1 MFDRFARKEQGTAL
15 LVSLMMLLL
24 LTVLAVA
31 AVNMTS
37 LGLKTTASMQDHQLA
52 EAVTQAVIDDKLSGG
67 AGYFRG
73 TPQKEDVSRDGYT
86 VVLEP
91 PVCLGWSTAGGFEEN
106 YDPNGMELNRFN
118 NAWRVSGSV
127 SGSGGYTGET
137 VTVTQGVVLKVDI
150 VRCVE

>member
-1 MFDRFARKEQGTAL
+1 MFDRFARKERGAAL

-37 LGLKTTASMQDHQLA
+37 LGLKITANMQDQQLA

-67 AGYFRG
+67 ASYFRG
-73 TPQKEDVSRDGYT
+73 APAAATVARDGYT
-86 VVLEP
+86 VALKA
-91 PVCLGWSTAGGFEEN
+91 PVCLGWSTAGGFEES
-106 YDPNGMELNRFN
+106 YDANGMELNRFN
-118 NAWRVSGSV
+118 NAWRVVGSV
-127 SGSGGYTGET
+127 SGSGGYAGEA
-137 VTVTQGVVLKVDI
+137 VTVTQGVVLKVDV

>member
-37 LGLKTTASMQDHQLA
+37 LGLRTTASMQDQQLA
-52 EAVTQAVIDDKLSGG
+52 EAVTQAVIDEKLSGG
-67 AGYFRG
+67 ATYFRG
-73 TPQKEDVSRDGYT
+73 APSAENVARDGYS
-86 VVLEP
+86 VALEA

-118 NAWRVSGSV
+118 NAWRVVGSV
-127 SGSGGYTGET
+127 SGSGGFAGEA

-150 VRCVE
+150 VRCAE